1 MPDGI
6 LENRI
11 RGICEMRIEFDDS
24 LITGN
29 EMIDTQHKELID
41 RTNQFL
47 AKLKEH
53 AGRVDA
59 IKMLDYLDEYV
70 EFHFG
75 EEEKLQEE
83 ISYPGLAEHRKKH
96 EELRNTVKELYHML
110 NEEEGPTE
118 AFVKQVEVNVVDWL
132 IRHIQG
138 FDRSVAEYRFIAD
151 NADRI

>member
-1 MPDGI
+1 
-6 LENRI
+6 
-11 RGICEMRIEFDDS
+11 MRIEFDDN

-29 EMIDTQHKELID
+29 EMIDTQHKELIE

-47 AKLKEH
+47 AKLEEH
-53 AGRVDA
+53 VGRVDA

-83 ISYPGLAEHRKKH
+83 IGYPGLAEHK
-96 EELRNTVKELYHML
+96 ELRHTVKELYDML
-110 NEEEGPTE
+110 DEEEGPSE

-132 IRHIQG
+132 VRHIQG
-138 FDRSVAEYRFIAD
+138 FDRSVAEYRFMAD
-151 NADRI
+151 NAEKI

>member
-1 MPDGI
+1 
-6 LENRI
+6 
-11 RGICEMRIEFDDS
+11 MRIEFDDN

-29 EMIDTQHKELID
+29 EMIDTQHKELIE
-41 RTNQFL
+41 RTNKFL
-47 AKLKEH
+47 AKLEEEH
-53 AGRVDA
+53 PGKVDA
-59 IKMLDYLDEYV
+59 INMLDYLAEYV

-83 ISYPGLAEHRKKH
+83 IHYPGLAEHKKKH
-96 EELRNTVKELYHML
+96 EELRNTVKELTEML
-110 NEEEGPTE
+110 EEEEGPTE
-118 AFVKQVEVNVVDWL
+118 AFVKQVEINVVNWL

>member
-1 MPDGI
+1 
-6 LENRI
+6 
-11 RGICEMRIEFDDS
+11 MRIEFDDN

-29 EMIDTQHKELID
+29 EMIDTQHRELIG

-47 AKLKEH
+47 EKLEEH
-53 AGRVDA
+53 VGRVDA

-83 ISYPGLAEHRKKH
+83 IGYPGLAEHKMKHAELKK
-96 EELRNTVKELYHML
+96 TVQELYEML
-110 NEEEGPTE
+110 EEEEGPSE
-118 AFVKQVEVNVVDWL
+118 AFVKQVEINVVDWL

-138 FDRSVAEYRFIAD
+138 FDRSVAEYRFMAD

>member
-1 MPDGI
+1 
-6 LENRI
+6 
-11 RGICEMRIEFDDS
+11 MRIEFDDN

-47 AKLKEH
+47 AKLEENV
-53 AGRVDA
+53 GRVDA
-59 IKMLDYLDEYV
+59 VKMLDYLDEYI

-83 ISYPGLAEHRKKH
+83 IGYPGLAEHKAKH
-96 EELRNTVKELYHML
+96 EELKATVKELYDML
-110 NEEEGPTE
+110 DEEEGPTE
-118 AFVKQVEVNVVDWL
+118 AFVKQVEVNVVNWL
-132 IRHIQG
+132 VRHIQG
-138 FDRSVAEYRFIAD
+138 FDRSVAEYRFMAD

>member
-1 MPDGI
+1 
-6 LENRI
+6 
-11 RGICEMRIEFDDS
+11 MRIEFDEN

-47 AKLKEH
+47 AKLEENV
-53 AGRVDA
+53 GRVDA

-83 ISYPGLAEHRKKH
+83 IGYPGLAEHKERHK
-96 EELRNTVKELYHML
+96 ELQNTVKELYDML
-110 NEEEGPTE
+110 EEEEGPSE

-132 IRHIQG
+132 VRHIQG
-138 FDRSVAEYRFIAD
+138 FDRSVAEYRFMAD
-151 NADRI
+151 NAEKI

>member
-1 MPDGI
+1 
-6 LENRI
+6 
-11 RGICEMRIEFDDS
+11 MRIEFDDN

-29 EMIDTQHKELID
+29 EMIDTQHRELID

-47 AKLKEH
+47 DKLEENV
-53 AGRVDA
+53 GRVDA

-83 ISYPGLAEHRKKH
+83 LQYPGLGEHRKKH
-96 EELRNTVKELYHML
+96 EELRNTVKELYAML
-110 NEEEGPTE
+110 DEEEGPSE

-138 FDRSVAEYRFIAD
+138 FDRSVAEYRYMTE
-151 NADRI
+151 NADKL